1 MKRIKY
7 YILLLASVGC
17 FSACTS
23 WLDEDPVYSQN
34 NAVVFSSRSNAE
46 LALLGCYGY
55 MTTTGAYGQMWQ
67 ELPIIASGFAFGQRT
82 ASTAISLE
90 AVPSDDLIPIAWNGM
105 Y

>member
-46 LALLGCYGY
+46 LALLDV
-55 MTTTGAYGQMWQ
+55 MD
-67 ELPIIASGFAFGQRT
+67 I
-82 ASTAISLE
+82 
-90 AVPSDDLIPIAWNGM
+90 
-105 Y
+105 

>member
-34 NAVVFSSRSNAE
+34 NAVVFHQGVMPNW
-46 LALLGCYGY
+46 LCWDV
-55 MTTTGAYGQMWQ
+55 MD
-67 ELPIIASGFAFGQRT
+67 I
-82 ASTAISLE
+82 
-90 AVPSDDLIPIAWNGM
+90 
-105 Y
+105 

>member
-34 NAVVFSSRSNAE
+34 NAVVFFIKE
-46 LALLGCYGY
+46 
-55 MTTTGAYGQMWQ
+55 
-67 ELPIIASGFAFGQRT
+67 
-82 ASTAISLE
+82 
-90 AVPSDDLIPIAWNGM
+90 
-105 Y
+105 

>member
-34 NAVVFSSRSNAE
+34 NAVVFHQGVMPNWLCWDVMIYDDNRGVWTNVA
-46 LALLGCYGY
+46 G
-55 MTTTGAYGQMWQ
+55 TAYHSFR
-67 ELPIIASGFAFGQRT
+67 ICFRT
-82 ASTAISLE
+82 AYCFYGNFIGGCT
-90 AVPSDDLIPIAWNGM
+90 
-105 Y
+105 